1 MTARQ
6 RAAET
11 KRRRTRRMIVLATLD
26 LYDEADDGDFTR
38 EQIAEAADVSVATLY
53 NHFTYKY
60 DILQAAHE
68 QLLAPV
74 IQPIVRGM
82 EDGTYNPSD
91 PVEELLRCM
100 YAVNKLSHE
109 HQALTMAMIK
119 AYFEVPRNDRYIVG
133 KGDRQIGSHITEG
146 MTWIVHQREPF
157 RHVGNY
163 ISDDRDVVYGYTVGY
178 HVRSMLLEFRDAY
191 YHHADERPLGVTKT
205 TAAEML
211 PAILAGFDPFAI
223 EQALDRVEAV
233 QQKVDEWY
241 EKLKQRDDLAGW

>member
-11 KRRRTRRMIVLATLD
+11 KRRRTRRTVALAALD
-26 LYDEADDGDFTR
+26 LYGEADDGDYTR

-74 IQPIVRGM
+74 IQPIVRGV

-91 PVEELLRCM
+91 PIEELLRYM
-100 YAVNKLSHE
+100 YAVNKLSYE

-119 AYFEVPRNDRYIVG
+119 AYFEVPRSDRYITG
-133 KGDRQIGSHITEG
+133 KGNRQIGSHITDG
-146 MTWIVHQREPF
+146 MVLIVHRREPF
-157 RHVGNY
+157 KHVGNY
-163 ISDDRDVVYGYTVGY
+163 TCDDPDIVYSYTVEY
-178 HVRSMLLEFRDAY
+178 HVRSMLLELRDSYALRDLPM
-191 YHHADERPLGVTKT
+191 AVTQA
-205 TAAEML
+205 TAAELL
-211 PAILAGFDPFAI
+211 PAILSSFDAPVI
-223 EQALDRVEAV
+223 RGALNLLEAV
-233 QQKVDEWY
+233 QPRVDEWY